1 MYKASLT
8 SKGQLTIPK
17 EIRDF
22 LELDTGDDVLFTI
35 TDIENKTVF
44 FEKVVKKELCPA
56 CNGTG
61 EFIECN
67 LPCFLCDQ
75 DKYLTK
81 DKQILNPLLFQTLA
95 KNKVTLTVKTH
106 ESSTNKG
113 FMLYEI
119 PRITL
124 SSNVYPENILNQV
137 QDLLQL
143 DLLEEYAPKENF
155 NPEDFNAFTAEAA
168 LKNILDL
175 LVTDEAKNKVTK
187 RLWGLER

>member
-1 MYKASLT
+1 M
-8 SKGQLTIPK
+8 
-17 EIRDF
+17 
-22 LELDTGDDVLFTI
+22 
-35 TDIENKTVF
+35 
-44 FEKVVKKELCPA
+44 CPA

>member
-35 TDIENKTVF
+35 TDIENKTIL
-44 FEKVVKKELCPA
+44 FEKAVKIELCPA

-61 EFIECN
+61 EFIEYN

-75 DKYLTK
+75 DKYITK

-106 ESSTNKG
+106 DSIDDKG
-113 FMLYEI
+113 FMLYEV

-124 SSNVYPENILNQV
+124 FSNVYPEN
-137 QDLLQL
+137 
-143 DLLEEYAPKENF
+143 
-155 NPEDFNAFTAEAA
+155 
-168 LKNILDL
+168 
-175 LVTDEAKNKVTK
+175 
-187 RLWGLER
+187 